1 MARSG
6 AADLAPS
13 ATGAAAPGGP
23 DAARPAASGPA
34 VPGPDGGPLDGLRRV
49 DADVAGAV
57 ERELAAV
64 LADRL
69 RDAAAVA
76 PEVAEA
82 LRVLERF
89 VVGGGKRI
97 RPTFAW
103 WGWRGAGGDPAAA
116 GAALRA
122 VSALELL
129 QACALVHDDLIDDS
143 ATRRGRPTVHVEFAG
158 RHRDGGWSG
167 PADRFGAAAAILLGD
182 IALAWAD
189 DTLQSSGLDA
199 AALARAGAPWRAMR
213 TEVLC
218 GQYLDVLA
226 QATADTS
233 TAAAM
238 RVNRFKTAAY
248 TVERP
253 LHIGAA
259 LAGAD
264 DRLVAAYR
272 GFGTDI
278 GIAFQLRDDMLGV
291 FGDPDVTGKPAGDDL
306 REGKRTLLVALA
318 LERAAERGDTA
329 SAQVVTGALGDP
341 ALDAAGVDRVR
352 DVLTCLGAVDAVEER
367 IAALTASALDA
378 LARAEVAEPAA
389 AALAG
394 LAVAAT
400 RRQR

>member
-1 MARSG
+1 M
-6 AADLAPS
+6 
-13 ATGAAAPGGP
+13 
-23 DAARPAASGPA
+23 
-34 VPGPDGGPLDGLRRV
+34 RRV

-69 RDAAAVA
+69 RDAVAVA
-76 PEVAEA
+76 AEVAEA

-341 ALDAAGVDRVR
+341 ALDAAGVVRVR